1 MSMKKCT
8 RKIADIAVIG
18 RYRGRTYHGD
28 TETRR
33 ARSEETQP
41 QIHAEER
48 RSELAIYV
56 DLRRSAA
63 TRFLFFSL
71 TSLPPCLRG
80 GFFPDVGDVGRSRR

>member
-8 RKIADIAVIG
+8 RKIAEIAVIA
-18 RYRGRTYHGD
+18 D
-28 TETRR
+28 TGEEPTPETRR

-56 DLRRSAA
+56 DLRLSAA
-63 TRFLFFSL
+63 TRLLFFSV
-71 TSLPPCLRG
+71 S
-80 GFFPDVGDVGRSRR
+80 